1 MIAMSKAVDVHNHFY
16 PPAYLAEIA
25 RADGVARLEHLP
37 EYDDPVLSYEGDYN
51 ILVPG
56 HRDIDAR
63 SEDMRQAGIDLQVL
77 SLTTPGVHVEEEA
90 FGVHLAQATND
101 SFAEICRRHPGR
113 FEAFAALPLQ
123 APEAAA
129 DELQRC
135 VTDLGFVGGTLFSNV
150 NGLYLDAPEFEPV
163 YTVAQELGVPLFVHP
178 TTPAAPD
185 AFLDYRLVAI
195 LGFLVDTSV
204 TIARM
209 IFSGVFD
216 RHPKLTLI
224 AGHLGATL
232 PYVQERFDRGWEVYP
247 EISRALIRRPSDYLR
262 SNVYYDA
269 VSFDPDALCL
279 ARAFAG
285 AEHILLGS
293 DYPHQVGD
301 MHRAIKTVSN
311 LDWPA
316 GEKQLVLRG
325 NAAAL
330 LGLK

>member
-113 FEAFAALPLQ
+113 FEAFAAL
-123 APEAAA
+123 
-129 DELQRC
+129 
-135 VTDLGFVGGTLFSNV
+135 VGGTLFSNV

-216 RHPKLTLI
+216 
-224 AGHLGATL
+224 LGATL

-330 LGLK
+330 LGFK